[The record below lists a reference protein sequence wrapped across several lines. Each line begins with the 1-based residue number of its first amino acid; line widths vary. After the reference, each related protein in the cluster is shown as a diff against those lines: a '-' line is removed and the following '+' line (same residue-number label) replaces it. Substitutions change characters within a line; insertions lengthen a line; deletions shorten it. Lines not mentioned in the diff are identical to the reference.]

1 LTAQAVWYKTG
12 TGLRQLV
19 IKKNGAFFI
28 GGGVDNRLANDVTT
42 TDQQTRTA
50 VVDVNAGDYFEVEAY
65 QSSGAAIPVLTSTGT
80 WFELEVVE

>member
-42 TDQQTRTA
+42 TISRRALLWWT
-50 VVDVNAGDYFEVEAY
+50 
-65 QSSGAAIPVLTSTGT
+65 
-80 WFELEVVE
+80 